1 MRTETTLAVRLGIVN
16 AMARR
21 AGDAPLLEK
30 TATVTDMAFAILA
43 LGGDAA
49 PVVET
54 LQNLAAELESAM
66 VRRGFS
72 RREIPGIIRRD
83 CEAAG
88 LPVADATVAV
98 RKPGVGL

>member
-1 MRTETTLAVRLGIVN
+1 MRTETTLAVRIGIVN

-21 AGDAPLLEK
+21 AGDTGL
-30 TATVTDMAFAILA
+30 TARAEQVTDLAFALLA
-43 LGGDAA
+43 MGGEAG
-49 PVVET
+49 PVVEALT
-54 LQNLAAELESAM
+54 NLAGELETAM
-66 VRRGFS
+66 VRRGFA

-88 LPVADATVAV
+88 LPVADATVNV

>member
-1 MRTETTLAVRLGIVN
+1 MRTEMTLAVRIGIVN

-21 AGDAPLLEK
+21 AGEPGL
-30 TATVTDMAFAILA
+30 TARTEQVTDLAFSLLA
-43 LGGDAA
+43 LGADAA
-49 PVVET
+49 PVVEALT
-54 LQNLAAELESAM
+54 NLAGELETAM
-66 VRRGFS
+66 VRRGFA

-88 LPVADATVAV
+88 LPVADATIAT

>member
-1 MRTETTLAVRLGIVN
+1 MRTETTLAVRIGIVN

-21 AGDAPLLEK
+21 AGDTGLSARTEQ
-30 TATVTDMAFAILA
+30 VTDLAFGILA
-43 LGGDAA
+43 LGGEAG
-49 PVVET
+49 PVVEALT
-54 LQNLAAELESAM
+54 NLAGELETAM
-66 VRRGFS
+66 VRRGFN

-88 LPVADATVAV
+88 LPVADATVST